1 MLIRLFN
8 LDPDLI
14 SKHSDEIGY
23 SVMDLLKENLL
34 LSEDAKNFLIKS
46 QIYKSNLPISPY
58 FDSLGLTLIPA
69 GCYNLARKWIKHLN
83 SSNVIKIGTILIGYL
98 CYAIYSKQLQY
109 YHNRYSYWSLFKYEL
124 NNEKSMELNKYFNG
138 GKEYLEKI
146 QIIMKILNENA
157 RSDLSLD
164 WKKKLIHYLLP
175 STYYTFKKQ
184 SNDIDYFNQLNQ
196 TNQLTIFNLIK

>member
-8 LDPDLI
+8 LDPDLL
-14 SKHSDEIGY
+14 SKHSIESGH

-46 QIYKSNLPISPY
+46 QIYKANLPISPY
-58 FDSLGLTLIPA
+58 FDSFGLILMPSS
-69 GCYNLARKWIKHLN
+69 CYYLAKKWIKHFN
-83 SSNVIKIGTILIGYL
+83 SSKLIKIGTIIIGYL
-98 CYAIYSKQLQY
+98 CYNIYSKQLQY

-124 NNEKSMELNKYFNG
+124 NNEKSTESNKYFNG

-157 RSDLSLD
+157 RPELPID
-164 WKKKLIHYLLP
+164 WKKMLIHYLLP
-175 STYYTFKKQ
+175 STYYTFQKQ
-184 SNDIDYFNQLNQ
+184 CTDIDYFNKLHQ
-196 TNQLTIFNLIK
+196 TNQLTIFNLLK